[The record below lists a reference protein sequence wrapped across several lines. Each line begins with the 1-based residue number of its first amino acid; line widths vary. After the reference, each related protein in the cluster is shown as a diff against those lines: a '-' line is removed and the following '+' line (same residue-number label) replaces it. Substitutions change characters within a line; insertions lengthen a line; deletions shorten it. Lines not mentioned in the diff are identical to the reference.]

1 MVEYGEYVGL
11 DVHREANSVSM
22 ALHREGPGGTA

>member
-11 DVHREANSVSM
+11 DVHREAHPVSM